1 MSHFHLLPIVFC
13 ILFCVSLCK
22 WKQIYS
28 NFLPL
33 FRRKGK
39 YTLSSTLF
47 FCYCVLTMLSV
58 CKELP
63 YSFLQPYSIDWYTIT
78 NLFNEILLKEMS
90 CVHSFA
96 VVNNATM
103 NNSIHMSFCSYAGM
117 YSIFLKV
124 GLLGLRANA
133 FIILSF

>member
-1 MSHFHLLPIVFC
+1 M
-13 ILFCVSLCK
+13 
-22 WKQIYS
+22 
-28 NFLPL
+28 FLYANEN
-33 FRRKGK
+33 K
-39 YTLSSTLF
+39 YTLIFYLF
-47 FCYCVLTMLSV
+47 LEEKVNIHCRAPCFFSYCVLTMLSV

-78 NLFNEILLKEMS
+78 NLFNKILLKEMS
-90 CVHSFA
+90 CVQSFA